1 MKRDKSLQTLKA
13 LMTGMPVHG
22 IKWRPPTSFLEAIKQ
37 PHLLTIFSLF
47 LSGLDSKWQPK
58 GERSDLK
65 KQLP

>member
-1 MKRDKSLQTLKA
+1 
-13 LMTGMPVHG
+13 MPVHG

-37 PHLLTIFSLF
+37 PHVLTIFSLF

-58 GERSDLK
+58 GERSDLE